1 MLGTVAWHDY
11 HTNTHTHAHTHTN
24 THTVRDE
31 YTIVAVYR
39 LLISAVKADFSA
51 KASGFCPFCCHHLCV
66 HAPEFAVSTSQ
77 TAITKV
83 STVKR
88 KLNFPIAAI

>member
-11 HTNTHTHAHTHTN
+11 HTNTDIHAHKYTHTL
-24 THTVRDE
+24 REE
-31 YTIVAVYR
+31 YTLVAVYR
-39 LLISAVKADFSA
+39 LMITAVKAHFSA
-51 KASGFCPFCCHHLCV
+51 KASRFCPFCGYHLCV
-66 HAPEFAVSTSQ
+66 HAPEVAVSTSP